1 MSVSRTAATVVVAFV
16 LGGCS
21 TISTWAGTPDQAG
34 YTGDGGPAIEAKFHG
49 PHGLVFDSQG
59 NGYVTDTG
67 NHAVRKVT
75 PNGVITTIAGGNGVG
90 YSGDGGPATAAKLHF
105 PVSLAFDSTGRL
117 YIADRDNYA
126 VRRVGLNGVITTIA
140 GGNGQGDTGDGGRA
154 VNAQLMWARSVD
166 LDAAGNLYI
175 ADRWSSVR
183 KVTPG
188 GIITTF
194 AGGNGLGYSGDG
206 GRAVNAQLYR
216 PRWAAVDARGNVFI
230 ADYSNHAIRKV
241 TPAGIISTVAG
252 GNGPGHSGDG
262 GRAIA
267 AQLNHPSSI
276 TFDKNN
282 NLVFSEHE
290 GQCVRLV
297 RGGNITTIVGGN
309 GRGFS
314 GDGGP
319 PTKAQIERPSGV
331 AYDPD
336 WNLYVGDREN
346 DVIRKVTPNN

>member
-1 MSVSRTAATVVVAFV
+1 
-16 LGGCS
+16 
-21 TISTWAGTPDQAG
+21 
-34 YTGDGGPAIEAKFHG
+34 
-49 PHGLVFDSQG
+49 
-59 NGYVTDTG
+59 
-67 NHAVRKVT
+67 
-75 PNGVITTIAGGNGVG
+75 
-90 YSGDGGPATAAKLHF
+90 
-105 PVSLAFDSTGRL
+105 
-117 YIADRDNYA
+117 
-126 VRRVGLNGVITTIA
+126 
-140 GGNGQGDTGDGGRA
+140 
-154 VNAQLMWARSVD
+154 
-166 LDAAGNLYI
+166 
-175 ADRWSSVR
+175 
-183 KVTPG
+183 
-188 GIITTF
+188 
-194 AGGNGLGYSGDG
+194 
-206 GRAVNAQLYR
+206 
-216 PRWAAVDARGNVFI
+216 VFI

-241 TPAGIISTVAG
+241 TPAGIITTVAG

-262 GRAIA
+262 GRATA

-297 RGGNITTIVGGN
+297 GPRGNIATIVGGN

-346 DVIRKVTPNN
+346 DVIRKITPNN